1 MTFKCSCKT
10 ILLREY
16 HVANDENFLL
26 QVARAERIDFAY
38 LPFFKC

>member
-10 ILLREY
+10 ILSREY

-26 QVARAERIDFAY
+26 QVARAERID
-38 LPFFKC
+38 